1 MSIEENVSRRH
12 MLRGAAIVGVAAA
25 VEACSDDATTPGTD
39 GGTNTDAGNTTAEDG
54 VVLNAL
60 LTAEYQAIKAYDAGA
75 AILSAPPVGDPQA
88 ASAPVLLAVAAR
100 FQQQHRD
107 HAAQIVTAVRA
118 AGATPVTEA
127 SVTFT
132 APAGFTATILNVLK
146 LACNAEK
153 GAAVAYNGAVRAL
166 GTTARRFLA
175 TTIEGDET
183 QHFIVLYLLLKGSV
197 TPNAA
202 NLVGGID
209 LIVPK
214 SFVSNIESTTNGL
227 QSVADLAYT

>member
-25 VEACSDDATTPGTD
+25 VEACSDDATTNTPGAD
-39 GGTNTDAGNTTAEDG
+39 GGADAGATAQDG

-75 AILSAPPVGDPQA
+75 AILMSPPVGDPQA
-88 ASAPVLLAVAAR
+88 TSAPVLLAVAAR

-132 APAGFTATILNVLK
+132 APAGFTGTILNVLK

-153 GAAVAYNGAVRAL
+153 AAAVAYNGAVRAL

-175 TTIEGDET
+175 STIEGDET

-214 SFVSNIESTTNGL
+214 AFVSNIESTTNGL
-227 QSVADLAYT
+227 QTVADLAYT

>member
-1 MSIEENVSRRH
+1 MSIEENVSRRN

-25 VEACSDDATTPGTD
+25 VEACSDDATTQTPGTD
-39 GGTNTDAGNTTAEDG
+39 GGADAGTTAEDG

-75 AILSAPPVGDPQA
+75 AILMAPPVGDPQA

-166 GTTARRFLA
+166 STTARRFLA

-214 SFVSNIESTTNGL
+214 AFVSNIESTTNGL
-227 QSVADLAYT
+227 QTVADLAYT